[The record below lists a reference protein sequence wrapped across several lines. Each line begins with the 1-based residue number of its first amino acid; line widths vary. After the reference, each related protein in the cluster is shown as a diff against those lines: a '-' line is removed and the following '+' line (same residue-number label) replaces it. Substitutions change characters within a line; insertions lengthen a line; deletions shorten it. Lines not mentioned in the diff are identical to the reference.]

1 MGVAKD
7 QGTGTKEK
15 VEVLSTVDI
24 PDAAAFGLVDDKI
37 DLGREAVSGK

>member
-15 VEVLSTVDI
+15 VEVLSPVHI
-24 PDAAAFGLVDDKI
+24 PDAAAFSLVDDKI
-37 DLGREAVSGK
+37 NLGREAVSGK